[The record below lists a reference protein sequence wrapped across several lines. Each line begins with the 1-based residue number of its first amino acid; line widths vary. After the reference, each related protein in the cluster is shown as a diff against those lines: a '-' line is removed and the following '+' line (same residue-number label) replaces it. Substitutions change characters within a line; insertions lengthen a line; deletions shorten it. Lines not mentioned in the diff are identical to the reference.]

1 MNSRTQRALDVL
13 EVLNEHDVCSRD
25 ENYKDWTLSGTRAL
39 SLVLRLLGDNG
50 AITSDVEV
58 GRYGKSIHSITP
70 KGKMLLNYL
79 RHDAISNPE
88 QWGNPEVLKWWL
100 ILKSVK
106 GTGKGY
112 RDTISED
119 EIIGLSYAWK
129 GSDQHRAVLMEF
141 GGMEVKKVLEATQ
154 ALPPATIDIPFIGS
168 PDDIEGGLLRAL
180 EGLLCVDNRYLT
192 RIALLVL
199 YRVLAESVHVEA

>member
-1 MNSRTQRALDVL
+1 MNERVKKALELL
-13 EVLNEHDVCSRD
+13 EVLNQHDVCSRD
-25 ENYKDWTLSGTRAL
+25 EAFRDWTLSGTRAL

-50 AITSDVEV
+50 AIVSDVEV

-106 GTGKGY
+106 GTGRGY

-129 GSDQHRAVLMEF
+129 GSDSHRQVLLAY
-141 GGMEVKKVLEATQ
+141 GGMEVQKVLEATEGMTAT
-154 ALPPATIDIPFIGS
+154 ALDIPFKGS
-168 PDDIEGGLLRAL
+168 PDEIENGLIQAL
-180 EGLLCVDNRYLT
+180 ETMMGIDSRYLV
-192 RIALLVL
+192 RIAMLVL
-199 YRVLAESVHVEA
+199 YRVLLEAQN